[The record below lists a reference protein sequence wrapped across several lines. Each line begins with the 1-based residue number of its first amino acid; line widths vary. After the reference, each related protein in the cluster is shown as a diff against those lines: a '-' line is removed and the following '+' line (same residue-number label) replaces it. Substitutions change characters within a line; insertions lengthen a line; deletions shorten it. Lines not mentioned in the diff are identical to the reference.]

1 MQNGKAGKKGTT
13 GKQLMLK
20 NELLLL
26 LLLLRKIL
34 SPPFK
39 VSKG

>member
-1 MQNGKAGKKGTT
+1 MQNGKAGKIRTT

-26 LLLLRKIL
+26 REVS
-34 SPPFK
+34 SPLFK